1 MKKNL
6 YKNFGICQHFIDRS
20 DVEYVPD
27 IEPDFD
33 DSPLKKVLDEI
44 FSVDPRTGAPKG
56 DIAYFLSK
64 DGNPEVKAWL
74 ETNLLQP
81 RRSVSSHPDGVTDE
95 VIAEFSRNPGESGLD
110 YAARLVSIRDEAI
123 ANVKTLKDAYEK
135 RIKDNLQKP
144 DVVTPNEPPKTL
156 GDEK

>member
-1 MKKNL
+1 MKKDL
-6 YKNFGICQHFIDRS
+6 YKYFGICQHFIDRS

-27 IEPDFD
+27 VEPDFD

-110 YAARLVSIRDEAI
+110 YAARLASIRDEAI

-135 RIKDNLQKP
+135 RINQNPQRL
-144 DVVTPNEPPKTL
+144 DVDSPNEPSKTP

>member
-1 MKKNL
+1 MKKDL
-6 YKNFGICQHFIDRS
+6 YKYFGLCQHFIDRS
-20 DVEYVPD
+20 DVEFVPD
-27 IEPDFD
+27 VEPDFD

-110 YAARLVSIRDEAI
+110 YASRLASIRDEAFE
-123 ANVKTLKDAYEK
+123 NVKTLKDVYEK
-135 RIKDNLQKP
+135 SLN
-144 DVVTPNEPPKTL
+144 NNPPKSDDVPL
-156 GDEK
+156 AEIPVDEK